1 MTDDDDLASER
12 QVARERRLHATIDRA
27 RISAGQVD
35 RERLLFTLGAILV
48 PLGLLL
54 IGVAWK
60 GTANT
65 GAVFEQ
71 VPFLVSGGLGGLAL
85 VVLGGF
91 LYFAW
96 WQTRALREA
105 RAQAQQQLQVAEAT
119 LEQLRELTA
128 AQYELIERLSA
139 ERNGRAAPARR
150 RARAT
155 E

>member
-1 MTDDDDLASER
+1 
-12 QVARERRLHATIDRA
+12 
-27 RISAGQVD
+27 
-35 RERLLFTLGAILV
+35 LLFTLGAILV

-105 RAQAQQQLQVAEAT
+105 REQARQQLEVAEAT
-119 LEQLRELTA
+119 LAQLKELTA
-128 AQYELIERLSA
+128 VQYELIDRLAA
-139 ERNGRAAPARR
+139 ERTTTRGTAPRR
-150 RARAT
+150 RTPAAK
-155 E
+155 

>member
-1 MTDDDDLASER
+1 MTDDLESER
-12 QVARERRLHATIDRA
+12 QVARQRRLHGTIDRA
-27 RISAGQVD
+27 RISASTVD

-105 RAQAQQQLQVAEAT
+105 REQARQQLEVAEAT
-119 LEQLRELTA
+119 LAQLKELTA
-128 AQYELIERLSA
+128 VQYELIDRLAA
-139 ERNGRAAPARR
+139 ERTTTRGTAPRR
-150 RARAT
+150 RTPAAK
-155 E
+155 

>member
-1 MTDDDDLASER
+1 MTDDLESER
-12 QVARERRLHATIDRA
+12 QVARQRRLHTTIDRA
-27 RISAGQVD
+27 RISASTVD
-35 RERLLFTLGAILV
+35 RERLLFTIGAVLV

-105 RAQAQQQLQVAEAT
+105 RAQADQQLEVAEAT
-119 LEQLRELTA
+119 LAQLRELTA
-128 AQYELIERLSA
+128 IQYELVDRLTA
-139 ERNGRAAPARR
+139 ERTNGRPAAARR
-150 RARAT
+150 RTSAAK
-155 E
+155 

>member
-1 MTDDDDLASER
+1 MIDDAESER
-12 QVARERRLHATIDRA
+12 QVARQRRLHDTIDRA
-27 RISAGQVD
+27 RISAGKLD
-35 RERLLFTLGAILV
+35 RERLLFALGAILV

-105 RAQAQQQLQVAEAT
+105 REQSRQQLEVAEAT

-128 AQYELIERLSA
+128 VQHELIDRLAA
-139 ERNGRAAPARR
+139 ERTNGRTPPTRR
-150 RARAT
+150 RSPAPK
-155 E
+155 